1 MRLFLYGTLLDV
13 ATLASRGGCARVAAR
28 LAPATLHGWR
38 RAGLRGGR
46 YPTLRRDR
54 TAVVRGAIVIPP
66 ARVLAR
72 LTAWEGAAYRL
83 TRVVVDTPNGKTAAY
98 SWIAA
103 GAIRRPWNGV

>member
-1 MRLFLYGTLLDV
+1 
-13 ATLASRGGCARVAAR
+13 
-28 LAPATLHGWR
+28 
-38 RAGLRGGR
+38 
-46 YPTLRRDR
+46 
-54 TAVVRGAIVIPP
+54 
-66 ARVLAR
+66 VLAR